1 MHIQLKFYFHGDVK
15 KPKSLKICVNEQ
27 ILLNNNMFK
36 VNNKNNATDV
46 AYEFLL
52 LTLNQS

>member
-15 KPKSLKICVNEQ
+15 KPKSLKICVNEK